1 MGIQGDW
8 GQGAANN
15 DIYWGQAAATN
26 SISWGYVQ
34 PLSYGHPTTNLFGS
48 FEQDVWNNWGEV
60 WQTIGTTWNS

>member
-34 PLSYGHPTTNLFGS
+34 PLSYGHPTTNLYGS
-48 FEQDVWNNWGEV
+48 NEQNAWQLIAEIWNTWN
-60 WQTIGTTWNS
+60 TTWNS

>member
-26 SISWGYVQ
+26 SISWGMIH
-34 PLSYGHPTTNLFGS
+34 PSSYGNPTTNLFGVIRQAAWQLI
-48 FEQDVWNNWGEV
+48 QDIWNTWGTIWNN
-60 WQTIGTTWNS
+60 